1 MLFTFTAESRTLR
14 LPAIT
19 SRCACNSDVLCMA
32 DTILIK
38 GTFLRLARYF
48 CLLCRI
54 IYGALIIPF
63 ASLPEAA
70 AAGIFG
76 MFCIIAFHLN
86 VILTAA
92 LFLVIHAACYGTV

>member
-1 MLFTFTAESRTLR
+1 
-14 LPAIT
+14 
-19 SRCACNSDVLCMA
+19 MA
-32 DTILIK
+32 FGCLTDTILIK

-86 VILTAA
+86 VILTAK
-92 LFLVIHAACYGTV
+92 LLYGIKRRVPQEAVKLS

>member
-1 MLFTFTAESRTLR
+1 MLFTLAAESRTLC
-14 LPAIT
+14 LLALT
-19 SRCACNSDVLCMA
+19 GGSAGNSDVLCMA